1 MTNGIKSLK
10 HQVQVTIMLNST
22 SASMKTLYLRYEYE
36 VFKLAGK
43 IVVYS
48 KICTKQIN
56 TLWLVILC
64 ETVESQNYS
73 RL

>member
-56 TLWLVILC
+56 TL
-64 ETVESQNYS
+64 
-73 RL
+73 